1 MSSRVVSLQWTMT
14 YLWLLF
20 LRVGIADTKSAGR
33 LLPVFIFIFAA
44 FLSVVSFFT
53 KFMAG
58 KVCLCGVSMTLD
70 KLQCVGFSRKEKVCT
85 ELVLN

>member
-70 KLQCVGFSRKEKVCT
+70 KLQCKGFLGRRKFAPN
-85 ELVLN
+85 LF